1 VSGSPSPASAVTVA
15 AVLDTRSELRRLL
28 VLAWPVVLG
37 QVAVVLLGVADVIF
51 AGRVGPEALAAIS
64 TGHIWGFGTL
74 ILGIGLLRGLDP
86 LFSQA
91 WGAGDTA
98 AEAAHLRRGLVLA
111 AAAAV
116 PVIAAHLFA
125 APGLLWL
132 RQPAAVIPLAAEYCA
147 VVSLGVLPAFAF
159 AAVAGFLQ
167 GRGDMK
173 PPAVALGV
181 ANVVNLIGNAV
192 LVFGVDLGPLGA
204 VPAMGAIGCAWATTV
219 SRFATLGTLLF
230 LAAPTLRALPAT
242 PGWARPAAFAPLLR
256 IGLPVSLQTGFEVWA
271 FSAAGVMMGM
281 LGAVE
286 VAAHAVAINIASLT
300 FMVPFGLGAAASTRV
315 GNLIGAGHAW
325 ARAAGVAVATGAA
338 FMAVMA
344 AVLTAGAVPLAR
356 LFTPDP
362 ATIAVAA
369 LLLPVAGAFQLFDG
383 VQAVAFGVLRGV
395 GDTRAPAVVNLIGY
409 WGLGL
414 PLAWWWG
421 VERGGGPVAIWAGLA
436 LGLAAVAAMLLVR
449 VRMVAQRGA
458 ARL

>member
-1 VSGSPSPASAVTVA
+1 MSGPSSDAGAITVA
-15 AVLDTRSELRRLL
+15 PALDARTELRRLL
-28 VLAWPVVLG
+28 ALGWPVVLG

-91 WGAGDTA
+91 WGAGDRV

-111 AAAAV
+111 VLASA
-116 PVIAAHLFA
+116 PVMAAHLFA
-125 APGLLWL
+125 AEGLAAL

-147 VVSLGVLPAFAF
+147 VVAIGVLPTFAF
-159 AAVAGFLQ
+159 AALAGFLQ

-181 ANVVNLIGNAV
+181 ANVVNIVGNAV
-192 LVFGVDLGPLGA
+192 LVFGVDAGPLGR
-204 VPAMGAIGCAWATTV
+204 VEPMGAIGCAWATTL
-219 SRFATLGTLLF
+219 SRFATLVTLLF
-230 LAAPTLRALPAT
+230 LAAPALRALPPT
-242 PGWARPAAFAPLLR
+242 PGWARAAAFAPLLR

-271 FSAAGVMMGM
+271 FSAAGVMMGV

-315 GNLIGAGHAW
+315 GNLIGAGLAW
-325 ARAAGVAVATGAA
+325 GRAAAVAIGAGAA
-338 FMAVMA
+338 FMLLMA
-344 AVLTAGAVPLAR
+344 GALTAGAVPLAR
-356 LFTPDP
+356 LFAPDP
-362 ATIAVAA
+362 EVVAVAA
-369 LLLPVAGAFQLFDG
+369 VLLPVAGAFQLFDG

-395 GDTRAPAVVNLIGY
+395 GDTRAPAIVNFIGY
-409 WGLGL
+409 WALGL
-414 PLAWWWG
+414 PLGWWWG
-421 VERGGGPVAIWAGLA
+421 VHRGGGPVGIWAGLA
-436 LGLAAVAAMLLVR
+436 LGLAAVALMLLGRVR
-449 VRMVAQRGA
+449 VVARRGA